1 MTIARRIILSLA
13 VAHLSALASAQAVDP
28 QSNGNKPLNPSSQVR
43 QPATDGGLNETAPS
57 NPTEPDSTSTPPA
70 RTGAKTGDLRAAADQ
85 SFVRVA
91 TQSGMTE
98 IELGKLAL
106 AKSSRQDVKKFAAA
120 MVRDYTRQ
128 NSDLSAIA
136 AADGLSLPQALD
148 TKQAALVQSM
158 NAQSGKDFDSA
169 YVKQMMDDHAQAV
182 SLFKN
187 ESSVG
192 ADKLAAFAQ
201 KTLPALQQR
210 QRMAGRLVTT

>member
-28 QSNGNKPLNPSSQVR
+28 QSNGNKPLDPSSQVR

-57 NPTEPDSTSTPPA
+57 NPTEPDSTSMPA
-70 RTGAKTGDLRAAADQ
+70 RTGANTGDLRAAADQ

-106 AKSSRQDVKKFAAA
+106 AKSSRPDVKKFAAA
-120 MVRDYTRQ
+120 MVRDYTKQ

-136 AADGLSLPQALD
+136 AADGLHLPQALD

-210 QRMAGRLVTT
+210 RRMAGRLVTT